1 MNIFHFHKS
10 RLGGRLWDRISSCT
24 MVQACC
30 FMCINLTLRVFI
42 CPYFYF
48 FYFFSNFFFF
58 SSPIQKETKAPNTP
72 VHPRYM
78 HILTP
83 PLSYFSP
90 LSLLYFLSFFFQKIT
105 FSSSLQTLTTLL
117 LKSSSTDTPH
127 SHLKQKITETITL
140 PTSSPHYS
148 YYSSFL

>member
-1 MNIFHFHKS
+1 MP
-10 RLGGRLWDRISSCT
+10 LL
-24 MVQACC
+24 
-30 FMCINLTLRVFI
+30 VFI
-42 CPYFYF
+42 CPYMCQSSPTCVHLPLHLF
-48 FYFFSNFFFF
+48 FLLLLKSLF
-58 SSPIQKETKAPNTP
+58 SSLPPPHPKETKSPNTP
-72 VHPRYM
+72 AHPRYM

-83 PLSYFSP
+83 PLSYFSLP
-90 LSLLYFLSFFFQKIT
+90 SLPFFTFFLTFSQKLT

-140 PTSSPHYS
+140 PASSPHYS